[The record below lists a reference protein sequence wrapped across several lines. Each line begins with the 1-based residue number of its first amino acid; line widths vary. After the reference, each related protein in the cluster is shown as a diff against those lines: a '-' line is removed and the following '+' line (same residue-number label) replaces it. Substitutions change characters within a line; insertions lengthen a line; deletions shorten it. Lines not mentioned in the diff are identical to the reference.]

1 MKIEL
6 NKEKIMK
13 ELNELK
19 NELLK
24 EEIFWNII
32 DTSIKK
38 SEDIDEQE
46 EVLITELEKMSIQE
60 ILSFKLRLEDLAN
73 AIHTSEMWCAGY
85 LMNGGCSD
93 DGFDYFKNWVI
104 SRGKEVYYN
113 AKKNPDTLSDYY
125 TDGDEGEFEFESL
138 DYVAVDAFENK
149 TEEDL
154 YDYMPERTFY
164 RSNFEFNWEEDDKE
178 SMKRICPKLF
188 EKVEW

>member
-1 MKIEL
+1 
-6 NKEKIMK
+6 MK

-19 NELLK
+19 DELLK
-24 EEIFWNII
+24 EDIFWNII
-32 DTSIKK
+32 DTSIKR
-38 SEDIDEQE
+38 SNDIDEQE
-46 EVLITELEKMSIQE
+46 EILISELEKMSIQE
-60 ILSFKLRLEDLAN
+60 MLSFKLRVEDLAN

-104 SRGKEVYYN
+104 SRGKEVYYK
-113 AKKNPDTLSDYY
+113 AKENPDNLSDYY
-125 TDGDEGEFEFESL
+125 TEENEGEFEFESL

-154 YDYMPERTFY
+154 YDYMPERTFN
-164 RSNFEFNWEEDDKE
+164 RSDFEFNWDEDDEE